1 MAHPEEPFE
10 VDEFS
15 SIATEIQRPIQR
27 SIHAEHLRQA
37 RIGFDVGLFIGAV
50 GAILLLA
57 GIGASSY
64 MGFNAQKSL
73 TVAAGIVMEIISLFV
88 IKFQREISTRLEQ
101 IRRDQDAIDLVKQIQ
116 DPRKRD
122 EAICELIKSLGKKAQ
137 KTMGRL

>member
-15 SIATEIQRPIQR
+15 SIATQIQRPIQR

-37 RIGFDVGLFIGAV
+37 RIGFNVGLFISV
-50 GAILLLA
+50 LGAILLL
-57 GIGASSY
+57 GGVSTSFY
-64 MGFNAQKSL
+64 MGLNAQKGL
-73 TVAAGIVMEIISLFV
+73 TVAAGIVMEVISLFM
-88 IKFQREISTRLEQ
+88 IKFQREISTRLEE

-137 KTMGRL
+137 KATARL